1 MEKYWKVFQQHKE
14 EHLQNPLAAKLLKI
28 QTENEEIER
37 RIRAKEEEIIAKE
50 KELKALQGN
59 SSAKYIRIFIFV
71 RFYNLHL
78 LCGCCFF
85 FKQRTMISVTGT

>member
-14 EHLQNPLAAKLLKI
+14 EYLQNPLAAKLLKI

-50 KELKALQGN
+50 KALQGN

-78 LCGCCFF
+78 LCGCFF
-85 FKQRTMISVTGT
+85 F